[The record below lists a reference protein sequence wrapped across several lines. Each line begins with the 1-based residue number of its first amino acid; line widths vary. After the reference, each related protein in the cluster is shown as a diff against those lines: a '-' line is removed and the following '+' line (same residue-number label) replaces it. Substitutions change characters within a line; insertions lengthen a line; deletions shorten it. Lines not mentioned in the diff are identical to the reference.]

1 MSIIKV
7 KNTKNYTAL
16 SNALLCDK
24 RLTFETRGLLAYLLS
39 KPLDWEVRINDLI
52 NASPA
57 GLRVVR
63 RMVAEAEEYGYMI
76 RKRYKNEDGTF
87 AWITEVYEIPTPT
100 GGCLETDAPIH
111 TKCTDGEYSGYSE
124 YSHSIGTL
132 STDGLPTD
140 GKRTDI
146 VSNELKKTDL
156 KKEEL
161 EEGENIFS
169 VYEHEI
175 GPLTPHISEELMCLE
190 EDHTAT
196 WVCNALKESSERGKR
211 SLGYAKAILSRWKAE
226 GYGTVPTNGRPKPR
240 ATAERDPLMEAI
252 ERARGVS

>member
-7 KNTKNYTAL
+7 KNKKNYTAL
-16 SNALLCDK
+16 ANALLCDK

-76 RKRYKNEDGTF
+76 RKRYQREDGTF
-87 AWITEVYEIPTPT
+87 SWITEVYEEPTPT
-100 GGCLETDAPIH
+100 GGCAEADAPIH
-111 TKCTDGEYSGYSE
+111 TKRAHGEYSE

-146 VSNELKKTDL
+146 VSNELKKNEL
-156 KKEEL
+156 KKETE
-161 EEGENIFS
+161 EEGETENVFKL
-169 VYEHEI
+169 YEQEI
-175 GPLTPHISEELMCLE
+175 GGLTPMISNRLIHLE
-190 EDHTAT
+190 EEHTAH
-196 WVCNALKESSERGKR
+196 WVCEAIKIASRNGKR
-211 SLGYAKAILSRWKAE
+211 YLRYIESILERWHRD
-226 GYGTVPTNGRPKPR
+226 GYGTLPAWQQRKTTSS
-240 ATAERDPLMEAI
+240 ADEWAEALEK
-252 ERARGVS
+252 ARE